1 MLRRLE
7 KGLNTAK
14 LKQANETSM
23 SSVFPAVDSQSPQ
36 AETQFGA
43 MIRPMDQYNTSGT
56 IRSHLSVSTHVKCVF
71 MTFSLWKSNV

>member
-36 AETQFGA
+36 SETQFGT
-43 MIRPMDQYNTSGT
+43 MIRPMDQYNASGNDSSLLV
-56 IRSHLSVSTHVKCVF
+56 RSRLR
-71 MTFSLWKSNV
+71 

>member
-36 AETQFGA
+36 VETQYGA
-43 MIRPMDQYNTSGT
+43 MIRPMDQYNASGKDPISRIYT
-56 IRSHLSVSTHVKCVF
+56 RLALSSSHGV
-71 MTFSLWKSNV
+71 

>member
-23 SSVFPAVDSQSPQ
+23 SSVFPAADSQSPQ
-36 AETQFGA
+36 AETQFGT
-43 MIRPMDQYNTSGT
+43 MIRPMDQYSASGNDSSLFVRSRLT
-56 IRSHLSVSTHVKCVF
+56 ISFYARGV
-71 MTFSLWKSNV
+71 